1 MASWRLPPAEI
12 LRYYAFRISQSAAF
26 SVPIY
31 VLFFQSR
38 GLSLAEIGVIEALY
52 TIIVLLAE
60 TPTGYLGDRFGR
72 RASLLAATALSALGI
87 VGFVFAHSL
96 AAFTAVI
103 VVRAVAGAFRSG
115 TTDAWLYET
124 LAGEAESD
132 SDRFAHVSGRGSA
145 FGLATLAVASLAG
158 GALYAM
164 DPLYPWLLE
173 GAAGSVGLLVLL
185 TMSEPERTDR
195 TDKTDRTDRTH
206 STERPDESTE
216 KGTPTIDVRAAL
228 GAVRST
234 LGTRTIGPLVLAVG
248 LLAGVTNTMAFY
260 LQPVAVATPGLSG
273 TSLGPLYAGL
283 TLISAGVAAR
293 AGWLQ
298 DHLGIR
304 GWFLS
309 GPPLLAVGLISVA
322 VAPALALPVF
332 VLARAVGSATNP
344 LFGQYL
350 NDRTGESRATV
361 LSAASTVRSLFT
373 APLNLV
379 GGGLATA
386 YALSTGLGALGV
398 VLLVGLVLT
407 LGTWVLGDPNEP
419 SPTGA

>member
-1 MASWRLPPAEI
+1 MAARRLPPAEI
-12 LRYYAFRISQSAAF
+12 LRYYAFRASQSATF
-26 SVPIY
+26 SLPIH

-38 GLSLAEIGVIEALY
+38 GLSLAEIGGIEALY
-52 TIIVLLAE
+52 TVVVLLAE

-87 VGFVFAHSL
+87 VGFVFAHSVAVF
-96 AAFTAVI
+96 AAVVVI
-103 VVRAVAGAFRSG
+103 RAFAGAFRSG

-132 SDRFAHVSGRGSA
+132 SDRFAHVSGRASA
-145 FGLATLAVASLAG
+145 SGLATLAVASLAG

-185 TMSEPERTDR
+185 TMSEPERTE
-195 TDKTDRTDRTH
+195 
-206 STERPDESTE
+206 EREQGENADA
-216 KGTPTIDVRAAL
+216 PTFDVLATL

-234 LGTRTIGPLVLAVG
+234 LGSRTIGPLVLAVG
-248 LLAGVTNTMAFY
+248 LLAGISNTMAFY
-260 LQPVAVATPGLSG
+260 LQPVAVATPGLSP

-283 TLISAGVAAR
+283 TLVSAGVAAR
-293 AGWLQ
+293 VGWLQ
-298 DHLGIR
+298 DRLGVR
-304 GWFLS
+304 GWFLT
-309 GPPLLAVGLISVA
+309 GPPLLAVGLITVGL
-322 VAPALALPVF
+322 VPTLALPVF

-386 YALSTGLGALGV
+386 YALSTGLGALGM
-398 VLLVGLVLT
+398 VLLVGLAVT
-407 LGTWVLGDPNEP
+407 LGAWVVGERKRP
-419 SPTGA
+419 STTTA

>member
-1 MASWRLPPAEI
+1 MAARRLPPAEI
-12 LRYYAFRISQSAAF
+12 LRYYAFRASQSATF
-26 SVPIY
+26 SLPIH

-38 GLSLAEIGVIEALY
+38 GLSLAEIGGIEALY
-52 TIIVLLAE
+52 TVVVLLAE

-87 VGFVFAHSL
+87 VGFIFAHSVAVF
-96 AAFTAVI
+96 AAVVVI
-103 VVRAVAGAFRSG
+103 RAIAGAFRSG

-132 SDRFAHVSGRGSA
+132 SDRFAHVSGRASA
-145 FGLATLAVASLAG
+145 YGLATLAVASLAG

-185 TMSEPERTDR
+185 TMSEPERTE
-195 TDKTDRTDRTH
+195 
-206 STERPDESTE
+206 EREQGENADA
-216 KGTPTIDVRAAL
+216 PTFDVLATL

-234 LGTRTIGPLVLAVG
+234 LGSRTIGPLVLAVG
-248 LLAGVTNTMAFY
+248 LLAGITNTMAFY
-260 LQPVAVATPGLSG
+260 LQPVAVATPGLSP

-283 TLISAGVAAR
+283 TLVSAGVAAR
-293 AGWLQ
+293 VGWLQ
-298 DHLGIR
+298 DRLGVR
-304 GWFLS
+304 GWFLT
-309 GPPLLAVGLISVA
+309 GPPLLAVGLIA
-322 VAPALALPVF
+322 VGLVPTLALPVF

-398 VLLVGLVLT
+398 VLLVGLAVT
-407 LGTWVLGDPNEP
+407 LGAWVAGEQKRP
-419 SPTGA
+419 STTTA